1 VALSQVVASPER
13 LTLVERR
20 SEVGCLMVPRFP
32 LACEV
37 AERPWL
43 AGLPV
48 AVADPSSPVVWAA
61 SPEAE
66 ADGVEAGQPLSEAL
80 GRSPSLAV
88 LEGRPAR
95 YASVAEE
102 VLASLEG
109 AAPGVEEGP
118 PGVAWVERVDR
129 QGSSSPGWWAGLLAC
144 LPSHLGQVPPH
155 LRPRLGV
162 APTKFAALVAAHG
175 APGGGSVAIDG
186 ESMATYLDRQPVSV
200 LPVPAE
206 MRRRLAL
213 MGITTLGR
221 LSGLPRSAVV
231 AQFGPAGGR
240 AWDLARG
247 QAEPVCP
254 RARPPKVV
262 GRLLLSEPL
271 SSREALM
278 AAAEQALSRAVRQ
291 SRFRGRAARRARLL
305 AVDERGGAYDR
316 TVTFKSALAGRA
328 ALWAILRPYLAEARL
343 PAPVSEISIE
353 LDGLCPERGQQ
364 GELLPPRM
372 APQRERLEE
381 CLRQLKA
388 RYGYCPVGRVVALEP
403 WSRIPERRLA
413 LIDFDL

>member
-1 VALSQVVASPER
+1 VALSQVVVSPEGP
-13 LTLVERR
+13 TLLERR
-20 SEVGCLMVPRFP
+20 SEVGCLLVPRFP

-48 AVADPSSPVVWAA
+48 AVADPSSPVVWTA

-66 ADGVEAGQPLSEAL
+66 AEGVAPGQPLSEAL
-80 GRSPSLAV
+80 GRCPSLAV

-102 VLASLEG
+102 VMACLEG

-129 QGSSSPGWWAGLLAC
+129 LGSSSQGWWAGLLAC
-144 LPSHLGQVPPH
+144 LPPHLGRVPPR
-155 LRPRLGV
+155 LQPRLGV
-162 APTKFAALVAAHG
+162 APAKFAALVAAHG
-175 APGGGSVAIDG
+175 APGGGILALEA
-186 ESMATYLDRQPVSV
+186 ESMAAYLERQPVAV

-206 MRRRLAL
+206 VRRRLVL

-231 AQFGPAGGR
+231 AQFGPVGGR

-247 QAEPVCP
+247 QAEPVRP
-254 RARPPKVV
+254 RAHPVKVV

-271 SSREALM
+271 SSREALL
-278 AAAEQALSRAVRQ
+278 AAAEQTLSRAVRQ
-291 SRFRGRAARRARLL
+291 PRFRGRAARRARLL

-316 TVTFKSALAGRA
+316 TVTFKSALAGRR
-328 ALWAILRPYLAEARL
+328 ALWTVLRPYLAEARL

-353 LDGLCPERGQQ
+353 LDGLCPQRGQQ

-388 RYGYCPVGRVVALEP
+388 RYGYCPVGRVVAVEP